1 MNNFILS
8 NSEKSIFICSTGRS
22 GSSFFIDLMYNTGYL
37 GYPKEYFGNQR
48 RIIRQE
54 ETKTKTF
61 SDYLDFL
68 NTNALTENKIFSSKL
83 FPDDLQD
90 IKENLLNAGF
100 SQWNNTSD
108 FQILEQFSPKVYFIW
123 LTRRNKIK
131 QALSLYRSFA
141 TNQWRYTETSKEKKQ
156 ADAPSF
162 SDIAY
167 YIQYVVSLDALW
179 SDFFKQNNLLPLVLV
194 YEDILL
200 NPRLALE
207 NVFNFTEVALPE
219 NLTVKTE
226 HRKLGDD
233 KNELWY
239 ENYLENFRQLERQKR
254 VQRQRKVEVI
264 RFFQKIYYKVK
275 SLKR

>member
-1 MNNFILS
+1 
-8 NSEKSIFICSTGRS
+8 
-22 GSSFFIDLMYNTGYL
+22 
-37 GYPKEYFGNQR
+37 
-48 RIIRQE
+48 
-54 ETKTKTF
+54 
-61 SDYLDFL
+61 
-68 NTNALTENKIFSSKL
+68 
-83 FPDDLQD
+83 
-90 IKENLLNAGF
+90 
-100 SQWNNTSD
+100 
-108 FQILEQFSPKVYFIW
+108 
-123 LTRRNKIK
+123 
-131 QALSLYRSFA
+131 
-141 TNQWRYTETSKEKKQ
+141 
-156 ADAPSF
+156 
-162 SDIAY
+162 
-167 YIQYVVSLDALW
+167 VSLDALW